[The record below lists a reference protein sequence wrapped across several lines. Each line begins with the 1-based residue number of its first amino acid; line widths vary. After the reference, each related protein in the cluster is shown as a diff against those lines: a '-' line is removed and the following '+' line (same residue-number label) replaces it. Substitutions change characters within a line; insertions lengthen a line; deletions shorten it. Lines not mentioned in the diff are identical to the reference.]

1 MRRKIIFIVVFF
13 LALITGIFITKNHGR
28 SGEFEN
34 KKRDAIVQLNEI
46 KMLYAD
52 NEITEEE
59 INERIDNIEENLR
72 SIKLEEESGL
82 KQMYIAAVIFIL
94 IIFSYIYLK
103 IIRPF
108 IKLEK
113 FSLEISKGNFDSPL
127 YVERKNIF
135 GEFTWAFDMM
145 RNEIK
150 YLRESEKR
158 AVENNKTV
166 IATIS
171 HDIKTPVASIRAYS
185 EALKE
190 NMDKNYER
198 RDRYLKVIIKKCDEV
213 AKLTNDLF
221 LHSLSDLERL
231 KIEPELV
238 NSKEVIGTI
247 LENMSHFNYEIQLK
261 NNIPETKIFI
271 DKKRLEQV
279 FENIISNSIKY
290 AEINKSVMEF
300 KEEEGFLYCIIDD
313 FGKGINDED
322 MPFIFEKFYRGK
334 NVKDKD
340 GAGLG
345 LYIVKYIMDKMNG
358 QVLLKNRQD
367 GLRVI
372 LKIKIS

>member
-13 LALITGIFITKNHGR
+13 LALITGIFITKNHSS

-46 KMLYAD
+46 KILYAD

-59 INERIDNIEENLR
+59 INERIDSIEENLR

-82 KQMYIAAVIFIL
+82 KEMYIATVIFIL

-113 FSLEISKGNFDSPL
+113 FTLEISKGNFDSPL

-231 KIEPELV
+231 KIEPELL

-247 LENMSHFNYEIQLK
+247 LENMFHFNYEIQLK

-290 AEINKSVMEF
+290 AETNKSVMEF
-300 KEEEGFLYCIIDD
+300 KEEDGFLYCIIDD

-334 NVKDKD
+334 DVKDKD

-345 LYIVKYIMDKMNG
+345 LYIVKYIMEKMDG
-358 QVLLKNRQD
+358 QVFLKNRQD

>member
-1 MRRKIIFIVVFF
+1 M
-13 LALITGIFITKNHGR
+13 ALITGIFITKNHGR

-113 FSLEISKGNFDSPL
+113 FTLEISKGNFDSPL

-358 QVLLKNRQD
+358 QVFLKNRQD